1 MQRVLGSGM
10 VRMTLAMFEV
20 VDVSVAVAN
29 ASESIRNVCD
39 RMIPSAA
46 DGGVGQFYHG

>member
-1 MQRVLGSGM
+1 M

-39 RMIPSAA
+39 RMIPIVQLTAESANLSWMN
-46 DGGVGQFYHG
+46 